1 MNDELLEILKKTY
14 RPSRFQDRGASYMD
28 AVLKSKME
36 HLELYGRTFI
46 SHHDEMS
53 GRGVIIDSDLRVTQM
68 ERIERRASDS
78 RLTHIF

>member
-46 SHHDEMS
+46 SHHDEIS
-53 GRGVIIDSDLRVTQM
+53 GRGVIIDSALTVTQM
-68 ERIERRASDS
+68 DRIERRPSDS

>member
-14 RPSRFQDRGASYMD
+14 RPSRFQDRGDSYMD
-28 AVLKSKME
+28 AVLKSKMK

-46 SHHDEMS
+46 SHHDEIT
-53 GRGVIIDSDLRVTQM
+53 GRGVIIDSGLKVTLM
-68 ERIERRASDS
+68 DAVERRPSDS

>member
-1 MNDELLEILKKTY
+1 MRNELLEILKKTY

>member
-14 RPSRFQDRGASYMD
+14 RPSRFQDRGDSYMD
-28 AVLKSKME
+28 AVLKSKIK